1 MITHE
6 EEEYSLSHEASP
18 VNLPSSSSSLWLGV
32 VSE

>member
-1 MITHE
+1 MVTHE

-18 VNLPSSSSSLWLGV
+18 VNLPSSLWLGV